1 MSVRLEMNV
10 TEVRELWE
18 ARARSMG
25 DSRRGVLFKGFSEP
39 ANAALDSWHQRLVR
53 EVLAPELPS
62 GGAVL
67 DIGCGYGRLTR
78 VLSKH
83 RADVVT
89 IGQDIS
95 FRYCSFFASAGGLAV
110 QADQEAFPFKP
121 HSLDGALAITALMYA
136 ERDKVVGVL
145 RGIREVLRPGAPL
158 LVVDPGEELRA
169 KIERAGGRRVATAT
183 GGRGFLRDEYR
194 QLAMAAG
201 FSVARQ
207 GGNPRESL
215 LLLLT
220 LGGKMGWRWVNRMW
234 PRDGVEG
241 GYSAL
246 ALHRWMLLRAG
257 DEQPDRTA

>member
-1 MSVRLEMNV
+1 MTRI
-10 TEVRELWE
+10 RELWE

-25 DSRRGVLFKGFSEP
+25 DSQRGVLFKGFSEP
-39 ANAALDSWHQRLVR
+39 ANAALDAWHQRLVR
-53 EVLAPELPS
+53 DVLAPALPS

-83 RADVVT
+83 RTDILP

-95 FRYCSFFASAGGLAV
+95 FRYCSFLVSAGGLAV
-110 QADQEAFPFKP
+110 QADQEALPFKLC
-121 HSLDGALAITALMYA
+121 SLDGALAITVLMYA

-145 RGIREVLRPGAPL
+145 RGIREVLRPGVPL

-169 KIERAGGRRVATAT
+169 KIERAGGQRIATAT
-183 GGRGFLRDEYR
+183 GGRGFLREEYR
-194 QLAMAAG
+194 QLAIAAG
-201 FSVARQ
+201 FSIVRQ

-220 LGGKMGWRWVNRMW
+220 LGGKVGWRWVNRMW
-234 PRDGVEG
+234 PRDGIEG

-246 ALHRWMLLRAG
+246 ALHRWMLLRADG
-257 DEQPDRTA
+257 EQADRKA